1 MVIEA
6 DVLKMLSH
14 RPRPQENDDK
24 DERNGL
30 EDQISRVELLDSR
43 LDLFLRGVMGGKVL
57 THLDREAEL
66 SVAMDGS
73 AHLLGKGVV
82 PKEGTSSGACLGQ
95 DEVP

>member
-1 MVIEA
+1 
-6 DVLKMLSH
+6 MLSH